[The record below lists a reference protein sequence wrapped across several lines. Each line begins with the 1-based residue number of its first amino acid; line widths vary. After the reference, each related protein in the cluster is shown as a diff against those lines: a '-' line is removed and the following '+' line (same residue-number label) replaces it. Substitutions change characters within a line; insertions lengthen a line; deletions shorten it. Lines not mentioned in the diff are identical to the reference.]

1 MILPNKHL
9 SGGESLIGVGAL
21 LLMQLA
27 KPMTVSGL
35 WSKVKE
41 RPEVGSFERFTLTLD
56 FLFMVGAVGFE
67 DDFLRKLGS

>member
-9 SGGESLIGVGAL
+9 SGSESLIGVGAL
-21 LLMQLA
+21 LLMHLS

-41 RPEVGSFERFTLTLD
+41 RPEIGSFERFTLSLD
-56 FLFMVGAVGFE
+56 FLFSIGAIGFE
-67 DDFLRKLGS
+67 DDFLRKLAS